1 MRGFGRGASGRGL
14 AWFLDDPLL
23 SGFGLP
29 NGGWELAIVRWSGR
43 EPELGVAHAFSGWIR
58 CNGVAVTLVP
68 FAGHLGGSKWRSLA
82 IFDGIWI
89 VVVLTGAVGLCF
101 GIWWWWVRLRQ
112 VTYSKRRNGLIKKA
126 KEISVL
132 CDAHVSVVIFASTGK
147 MHEYCSPSTTHLRGE
162 DITSLHGHKELMA
175 LEEALETGLA
185 SIRDRE
191 MELFKAMKKNERML
205 EDDNRRLQCMLH
217 QQGIDMEGGDMEN
230 GYHHQHQH
238 HHHHHHQVREYQPQM
253 PFAFHNL
260 QIQPI
265 QPNLQERF

>member
-1 MRGFGRGASGRGL
+1 MQI
-14 AWFLDDPLL
+14 
-23 SGFGLP
+23 
-29 NGGWELAIVRWSGR
+29 ELR
-43 EPELGVAHAFSGWIR
+43 
-58 CNGVAVTLVP
+58 
-68 FAGHLGGSKWRSLA
+68 
-82 IFDGIWI
+82 
-89 VVVLTGAVGLCF
+89 
-101 GIWWWWVRLRQ
+101 
-112 VTYSKRRNGLIKKA
+112 
-126 KEISVL
+126 
-132 CDAHVSVVIFASTGK
+132 
-147 MHEYCSPSTTHLRGE
+147 HLRGE

-205 EDDNRRLQCMLH
+205 EDENRRLQCMLH
-217 QQGIDMEGGDMEN
+217 HQQGIDMEGEDMEN
-230 GYHHQHQH
+230 GYQHHH